1 MDNAKIDEI
10 IAMLDELKTVDTSG
24 PLDVEALVKEAEH
37 RVDMSNDNTLTE
49 SVCRTLVPA
58 INAEFHRLHGLMA
71 AQERRHREEMTAL
84 VAECKRYADTKAKE
98 IVKEILGSCH
108 E

>member
-24 PLDVEALVKEAEH
+24 PLDVEALVTDWKTRPHEAEM
-37 RVDMSNDNTLTE
+37 RV
-49 SVCRTLVPA
+49 LVPA